1 VEILRQKIIKT
12 PEVMVIRTG
21 TANLA
26 SIVAGLK
33 RAGAIPKITDSKPE
47 IESARLVILPGVGS
61 FGATVEV
68 LKRSGIFETMQ
79 KRLQKNLPT
88 MAVCVG
94 LQLLC
99 NESEESPGVGGLGIV
114 PVSVGRFKKGV
125 RIPQFGWNK
134 VEPAN
139 EGGILKSG
147 YAYFANSYR
156 ITETTA
162 DWKPAYAFHGERF
175 VAAMENGAMLA
186 CQFHPELSGKWGL
199 ELIMNWIKTGLE

>member
-1 VEILRQKIIKT
+1 MALSLKDIKT
-12 PEVMVIRTG
+12 PEVTVIRTG

-33 RAGAIPKITDSKPE
+33 RAGAIPKITDEKSD

-61 FGATVEV
+61 FGATIEV
-68 LKRSGIFETMQ
+68 LKSKGIFEPVK
-79 KRLQKNLPT
+79 KRIQDGLPT

-99 NESEESPGVGGLGIV
+99 RDSEESPGVEGLGIV

-134 VEPAN
+134 VEPVS
-139 EGGILKSG
+139 EDGMLKSG

-156 ITETTA
+156 ITETTSG
-162 DWKPAYAFHGERF
+162 WKPAFAFHGEKF
-175 VAAMENGAMLA
+175 VAAMEKGAVLA

-199 ELIMNWIKTGLE
+199 ELIMNWIKTGLK